1 MCIYTLTDE
10 VTRPDSLFD
19 GDFTLETTEHDDIET
34 EEDLR

>member
-10 VTRPDSLFD
+10 VPHSDSLFD
-19 GDFTLETTEHDDIET
+19 GDFTLETTEYDDSET